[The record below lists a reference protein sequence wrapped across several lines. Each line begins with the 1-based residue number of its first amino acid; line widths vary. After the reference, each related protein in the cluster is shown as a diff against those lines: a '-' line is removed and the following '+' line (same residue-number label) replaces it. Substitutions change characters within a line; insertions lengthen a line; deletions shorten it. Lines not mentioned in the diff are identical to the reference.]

1 MCNVPSAPIFALRAD
16 DFSLNLRARMQ
27 LPTLLAP
34 FHSLPVHRLL
44 SQTGIAT
51 QVHNALRDSIL
62 SSAALA
68 DHAVKQE
75 PVGIYGLGQRTG
87 VDGIIERDPPTGPV
101 LPRAA
106 GIIISSTRGRAA
118 FDVFTTGNPSP
129 AWVRARASEKNRRYG
144 AAVRA
149 AGDLFFAPAFSSSG
163 APLESAIKFF
173 EHIAH
178 TGDSIPAS
186 EGRDAPR
193 FDAEMSTWATPT
205 HVAFMVHAAAAA
217 AARAIARAVREY
229 AKRRLIDHYLV
240 EVADNTVVIP
250 RPDISAFTA

>member
-1 MCNVPSAPIFALRAD
+1 M
-16 DFSLNLRARMQ
+16 
-27 LPTLLAP
+27 
-34 FHSLPVHRLL
+34 
-44 SQTGIAT
+44 
-51 QVHNALRDSIL
+51 
-62 SSAALA
+62 
-68 DHAVKQE
+68 KQE
-75 PVGIYGLGQRTG
+75 PVGIYGLSQRAG
-87 VDGIIERDPPTGPV
+87 VDGIIERDPLIGPV

-106 GIIISSTRGRAA
+106 GIIISSTRGRTA

-129 AWVRARASEKNRRYG
+129 AWERARAAEKDRRNG

-149 AGDLFFAPAFSSSG
+149 SGDLFFTPAFSSSG

-193 FDAEMSTWATPT
+193 FDAEMATWATPT
-205 HVAFMVHAAAAA
+205 HVTFMVHAAAAA

-229 AKRRLIDHYLV
+229 AKQRLIDHYLV